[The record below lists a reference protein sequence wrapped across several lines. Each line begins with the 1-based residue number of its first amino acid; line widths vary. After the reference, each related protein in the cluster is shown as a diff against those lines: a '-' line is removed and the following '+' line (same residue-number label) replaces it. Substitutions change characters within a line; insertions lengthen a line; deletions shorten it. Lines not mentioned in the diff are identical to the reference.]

1 MIPLLLFVLGA
12 ALTPPTLALLARRL
26 PKSTN
31 YRGRPIPT
39 SAGLTLMPIILLT
52 LVLTLW
58 GVAPTGSGGVAFLA
72 YSALVC
78 LVGFADDL
86 WGGVGDR
93 GFAGHLGALLRGR
106 LTTGLVKVAVF
117 GGGALAVAAV
127 IYGVGWRAVVG
138 GALLAGSVNLANLF
152 DVRPGRAIK
161 FVGLAILGLAFAA
174 PAWAVVSAAGVAGG
188 FVGLFYFDVRGRIMV
203 GDAGAAILG
212 AVMGFL
218 ILAAGPGTLWA
229 LAGMAILGL
238 TAVAEFSSISRLV
251 EEVRLLRRL
260 DLWGRGSG
268 E

>member
-1 MIPLLLFVLGA
+1 MA
-12 ALTPPTLALLARRL
+12 
-26 PKSTN
+26 
-31 YRGRPIPT
+31 
-39 SAGLTLMPIILLT
+39 
-52 LVLTLW
+52 
-58 GVAPTGSGGVAFLA
+58 
-72 YSALVC
+72 
-78 LVGFADDL
+78 
-86 WGGVGDR
+86 
-93 GFAGHLGALLRGR
+93 
-106 LTTGLVKVAVF
+106 
-117 GGGALAVAAV
+117 
-127 IYGVGWRAVVG
+127 

>member
-188 FVGLFYFDVRGRIMV
+188 FVGLFYFDVQGAYHGRRCGSCDPWRGHGVFDPGRRTRDVV
-203 GDAGAAILG
+203 GVGRYGDPGPHGGCGVLVHLPARGGGKAIAEARSLG
-212 AVMGFL
+212 AWFG
-218 ILAAGPGTLWA
+218 
-229 LAGMAILGL
+229 
-238 TAVAEFSSISRLV
+238 
-251 EEVRLLRRL
+251 
-260 DLWGRGSG
+260 
-268 E
+268 